1 MQYPF
6 LDILRCPL
14 TKTPLRFELL
24 SEFEKNYGGLVI
36 REIKEG
42 LLYSEAG
49 FIFPV
54 IDGIPRL
61 LIESMYD
68 YAAFLKLHLPG
79 YASVIVSI
87 EKAHGEL
94 LRHCTRK
101 NKKTKQSF
109 ELEWS
114 FIAPAEK
121 EKIWRDENKNMAEI
135 LLHETG
141 EQPSFFHGKK
151 VVDVGSGHGIM
162 TSKIASMSALAVGV
176 ELSKAVDDAYKKN
189 QAANAWYIQADLQYL
204 PFEEASFD
212 LLYSSGVIHH
222 TNNTELS
229 LSLIE
234 PVVKPGGKL
243 CLWLYHPREKTG
255 HKMILLLRNF
265 TKRLPVKAAF
275 VFLMIFVFPFTYLL
289 KKIKNRKKLT
299 YREEIID
306 LLDQFT
312 PEFRDEIEHE
322 EAIAWLEKRYY
333 SNIEIST
340 RNQFGFSIT
349 GIKKPLHRI

>member
-1 MQYPF
+1 M
-6 LDILRCPL
+6 
-14 TKTPLRFELL
+14 ELL
-24 SEFEKNYGGLVI
+24 SEFEKNYDGQMVN
-36 REIKEG
+36 EVKDG

-49 FIFPV
+49 FIFP
-54 IDGIPRL
+54 IINGIPRL

-68 YAAFLKLHLPG
+68 YAAFLQLHLPR
-79 YASVIVSI
+79 YTSVIASI
-87 EKAHGEL
+87 EKTHGEL
-94 LRHCTRK
+94 LGHCIKK

-114 FIAPAEK
+114 FLAPGER
-121 EKIWRDENKNMAEI
+121 EKIWRDENKNMPDI
-135 LLHETG
+135 FLHETG
-141 EQPSFFHGKK
+141 EQPSFFTGKK

-162 TSKIASMSALAVGV
+162 TGKIASMSALAVGV
-176 ELSKAVDDAYKKN
+176 ELSKAVEDAYKKN
-189 QAANAWYIQADLQYL
+189 QAANAWYVQADLQYL
-204 PFEEASFD
+204 PFETSSFD
-212 LLYSSGVIHH
+212 VLYSSGVIHH

-243 CLWLYHPREKTG
+243 CLWLYHPQQKTG
-255 HKMILLLRNF
+255 HKMILLLRSF

-289 KKIKNRKKLT
+289 KKIKNRKKIS

-322 EAIAWLEKRYY
+322 EAVAWLEKRHY
-333 SNIEIST
+333 SNIELT
-340 RNQFGFSIT
+340 TQNQFGFSIT
-349 GIKKPLHRI
+349 GIKKTLLGV